1 MTDKLVIGGLTVV
14 IFRTKNYQKFWSKY
28 VVCISI
34 SIEKISQKN
43 ENVKLILLTRTPAL
57 LWKYNVELSENIF
70 STVSIFLNIRSN
82 RRIQELLLM
91 QILSR
96 ANLRRRLFFW
106 VGTGTG
112 PFIPF
117 GGCFCLEK
125 SLRIDI
131 DKSC

>member
-1 MTDKLVIGGLTVV
+1 MTVTDKLVIGGLTVV

-96 ANLRRRLFFW
+96 ANLRRRLFFLSW
-106 VGTGTG
+106 DWDGAFHTVWWL
-112 PFIPF
+112 FLF
-117 GGCFCLEK
+117 GEK
-125 SLRIDI
+125 R
-131 DKSC
+131 